1 MAASADFIVC
11 CIICRKVGWGLDL
24 AECSP
29 SFKAESEPERFLL
42 KQPYTRKGGRQI
54 SEIANGMIDPVLA
67 KRAGINT
74 LLLGSW
80 DEIAGEDFADCT
92 RPEKIAWPRRA
103 SEMTGEGGYQPGV
116 LTIACEGARAL
127 FLTHAQGELI
137 QRINGFFGFPAIN
150 QMRIVQKPV
159 SAPPKPYRKPKPLT
173 GERARHLETL
183 VDGIENDALKAALT
197 RLGTAVL
204 APRKK

>member
-1 MAASADFIVC
+1 MAASAGVIVC
-11 CIICRKVGWGLDL
+11 CIICRNVGWGLSL
-24 AECSP
+24 AKCSP
-29 SFKAESEPERFLL
+29 SFKADSEPERYLL

-137 QRINGFFGFPAIN
+137 QRINGFLRFSGDQPDAHRAKTGLCPA
-150 QMRIVQKPV
+150 QTLSQ
-159 SAPPKPYRKPKPLT
+159 AQAAD
-173 GERARHLETL
+173 GRARPAGWRRWSMGSRTMRS
-183 VDGIENDALKAALT
+183 K
-197 RLGTAVL
+197 R
-204 APRKK
+204 R

>member
-1 MAASADFIVC
+1 M
-11 CIICRKVGWGLDL
+11 
-24 AECSP
+24 
-29 SFKAESEPERFLL
+29 
-42 KQPYTRKGGRQI
+42 KQPFSRRGAAQI
-54 SEIANGMIDPVLA
+54 SEIANGLIDPVLA

-80 DEIAGEDFADCT
+80 DEIAGEEFADCT

-103 SEMTGEGGYQPGV
+103 SEMAGNGGYQPGV
-116 LTIACEGARAL
+116 LTVACEGARAL

-137 QRINGFFGFPAIN
+137 QRINGFFGFPAIS

-159 SAPPKPYRKPKPLT
+159 SPPQKRQPKPKPLT
-173 GERARHLETL
+173 GARAQHLEDL
-183 VDGIENDALKAALT
+183 VGGIESDALKAALT

-204 APRKK
+204 SAGKKERA